1 MEIDGN
7 TIIPLDTN
15 KTNAWDGAVNT
26 KYGKPRPKNDFQR
39 NIYFIGEVGE
49 SGIRKW
55 TIKAKNEIAKDWN
68 AEPFRFVNL
77 TGIWNADNDRM
88 YPVSNSDGTTTLTM
102 AIYNDEMEN
111 PQDVAGIEI
120 QDLLVEHIG
129 VVPLH
134 ALEHT
139 HNQKK
144 SEAFDEKLIVTD
156 GNVMNIIL
164 KPNVT
169 GNRVLFIADLDAD
182 YTYEDGNFVSTPC
195 WLPPHLNVD
204 FGIGS
209 HVVILGRTSQSTNKD
224 TGELRQVSIN
234 TLGILVLDK
243 RGNAVEYVD
252 SGEEDED
259 WWD

>member
-1 MEIDGN
+1 M
-7 TIIPLDTN
+7 L
-15 KTNAWDGAVNT
+15 
-26 KYGKPRPKNDFQR
+26 
-39 NIYFIGEVGE
+39 
-49 SGIRKW
+49 
-55 TIKAKNEIAKDWN
+55 IK
-68 AEPFRFVNL
+68 L
-77 TGIWNADNDRM
+77 MGIWNTDNDRM

-102 AIYNDEMEN
+102 TVYNDEMET
-111 PQDVAGIEI
+111 PQDVAGLEI

-144 SEAFDEKLIVTD
+144 NAAFDERLIVTD
-156 GNVMNIIL
+156 GNVTNIIL

-169 GNRVLFIADLDAD
+169 GNRVLFIQDLDAD
-182 YTYEDGNFVSTPC
+182 YSYEDGNFASTPC

-204 FGIGS
+204 FGLGS
-209 HVVILGRTSQSTNKD
+209 HVVILGRTSQSKNKD

-243 RGNAVEYVD
+243 RGSAVEYVD
-252 SGEEDED
+252 SGEDDED